1 MAIENIFPFLK
12 IKRMPEKKEGPEEAQ
27 EAVCEDV
34 TPYKIR
40 LAVYR
45 KIIEKYAPVV
55 NTGEEKTVPQL
66 KALINKDD
74 EVVAKVREKISAAA
88 PGGDTMMLAETAYKF
103 VQSLRP
109 VHANLSVTYWL
120 SPSDIMELGAADAFD
135 RAIFLCS
142 ILRSLGLDA
151 KVRVVSLEGGLSHPI
166 VMLSFGRDE
175 YILDAF
181 QNIAFA
187 TYKGSMP
194 EILPQFAFEGRRFI
208 KNVFEFNNEEFTQ
221 FE

>member
-74 EVVAKVREKISAAA
+74 EVVAKIKEKISQSA
-88 PGGDTMMLAETAYKF
+88 PGGDPIMLAETAHKF

-142 ILRSLGLDA
+142 ILRALNLDA
-151 KVRVVSLEGGLSHPI
+151 KVRVVSLEGGLSHPLVI
-166 VMLSFGRDE
+166 LSFGRDE

-181 QNIAFA
+181 QEAAFG
-187 TYKGSMP
+187 TYKGPLM
-194 EILPQFAFEGRRFI
+194 EVLPQFSFEGKHFV
-208 KNVFEFNNEEFTQ
+208 KNVFEFNNDEFTQ